1 LSVAVQFMKQ
11 LLNWR
16 IDDRVEL
23 SEQRHEVIVVI
34 RRAYCIDHHKG
45 KKLVLF
51 SKAREWQFE
60 HLLCL
65 RAAIQSKHKLPRLR

>member
-1 LSVAVQFMKQ
+1 LSIAVQFIKQ

-16 IDDRVEL
+16 IDNRVKL
-23 SEQRHEVIVVI
+23 SKQRHKVIVVI
-34 RRAYCIDHHKG
+34 RRAYYINHYKG

-51 SKAREWQFE
+51 SKAREWQFK

-65 RAAIQSKHKLPRLR
+65 RAAI